1 MTVVLVVDDDPR
13 VLLGIRVAL
22 ETDGHQVVTAPD
34 GRAGLAAVAEHDP
47 DAVVLDLA
55 MPFLDG
61 LGVCR
66 ALRAAGDSVP
76 VMMLTAHD
84 RAPQRVA
91 GLDAGADDYLG
102 KPFDV
107 DELRA
112 RVRALIRRS
121 APASAA
127 VTWRD
132 VVLDGDQRRLNAPG
146 GVTELTR
153 LETIV
158 AELLFRDPSRIRTRE
173 ELTEAAWPD
182 GPAPT
187 SNTLDVT
194 VSSLRRKITSATGT
208 PAIRAV
214 RGLGYRLEP

>member
-1 MTVVLVVDDDPR
+1 M
-13 VLLGIRVAL
+13 
-22 ETDGHQVVTAPD
+22 
-34 GRAGLAAVAEHDP
+34 
-47 DAVVLDLA
+47 
-55 MPFLDG
+55 
-61 LGVCR
+61 
-66 ALRAAGDSVP
+66 
-76 VMMLTAHD
+76 
-84 RAPQRVA
+84 
-91 GLDAGADDYLG
+91 
-102 KPFDV
+102 